1 MDKMPEHHPLHAD
14 GHRLAEFI
22 YGTVAALIA
31 MGGIDP
37 NQSGWVLSF
46 AVIVFGGVAIWI
58 AHAYAMLMSQRVVS
72 KMRFSGSAIRN
83 ALTDSWPIVSAALI
97 VATPLFGVAFSFYST
112 RTALLLSSA
121 VGVLILAFVGFLAG
135 IASRE
140 TWLHRVVLV
149 MLSSGLGLLVVLIK
163 TIAHPATS

>member
-1 MDKMPEHHPLHAD
+1 MVKMPEHHPLHVD

-37 NQSGWVLSF
+37 NHSGWALSC
-46 AVIVFGGVAIWI
+46 AVIILGGVAIWI
-58 AHAYAMLMSQRVVS
+58 AHAYALLMSQRVVS
-72 KMRFSGSAIRN
+72 KMRFSGPAIRR

-112 RTALLLSSA
+112 RTALLLSSC
-121 VGVLILAFVGFLAG
+121 VGILVLATVGFLAG

-140 TWLHRVVLV
+140 TWLHRLVLV
-149 MLSSGLGLLVVLIK
+149 LLSSGLGLMVVLLK
-163 TIAHPATS
+163 TIVHP